1 MLIRLSPQIRHLQCA
16 LLRANST
23 ESRAQEVRKVFG
35 FSESDIP
42 EPLKAGKSRT
52 RPPQATPSNVARG
65 DFGSDVISGSKKND
79 PDTGYG
85 GRKAARQNVKVETM
99 IVAERIPMDTSAA
112 VTPRGSTL
120 RKSRSYFMDGRDH
133 APVTTLATQ
142 RSIHT
147 PVGGWLSSHTSSL
160 LFSSNPRTTSSPIT
174 REESKKWLSTR
185 RLFPST
191 VNSCQ
196 TPQRL
201 VAPSVLL

>member
-1 MLIRLSPQIRHLQCA
+1 MLIRLSPQIIHLQCA

-52 RPPQATPSNVARG
+52 GPPQATPSNVARG
-65 DFGSDVISGSKKND
+65 DIGSDVISGSKKND

-85 GRKAARQNVKVETM
+85 GRK
-99 IVAERIPMDTSAA
+99 
-112 VTPRGSTL
+112 RGSTL
-120 RKSRSYFMDGRDH
+120 RKSQSYFMDGRDH

-160 LFSSNPRTTSSPIT
+160 LFSSNPPTTSSPFT

-191 VNSCQ
+191 VNSRQ